1 MELIDKDELIIY
13 KVYGLTNLKIIKII
27 STATFVVGLFIVIIF
42 YNFSASLKFLYLDV
56 KNNYAKDDKYLA
68 VVTGNGLWI
77 KDEINGKTNFI
88 NADKIENNHLL
99 NLSIS
104 QFDKNYNL
112 DSVIISDKALIINK
126 KWILENPIVNKKN
139 ITEKFKELEFDS
151 NFDKERILSIF
162 ENFTSLNIMKIE
174 KLKKDYE
181 LLGYNTNTIE
191 AYKHRLYSYPIYLT
205 LMVCIASILMLNIKY
220 NKTKI
225 FHIII
230 GILISVLI
238 YYVNYF
244 FKVIIETKDVPY
256 LLSVWGP
263 QLILFMIVLINLVKI
278 NDK

>member
-1 MELIDKDELIIY
+1 MDY
-13 KVYGLTNLKIIKII
+13 
-27 STATFVVGLFIVIIF
+27 
-42 YNFSASLKFLYLDV
+42 
-56 KNNYAKDDKYLA
+56 
-68 VVTGNGLWI
+68 
-77 KDEINGKTNFI
+77 GKTNFI
-88 NADKIENNHLL
+88 NADKIENDYLL

-104 QFDKNYNL
+104 QFDENYNL

-126 KWILENPIVNKKN
+126 KWILENPILNKKN
-139 ITEKFKELEFDS
+139 KTEKLKELEFDS

-162 ENFTSLNIMKIE
+162 ENFSSLNIMKIE

-191 AYKHRLYSYPIYLT
+191 AHKHRLYSYPVYLT

-238 YYVNYF
+238 YYINYF